1 MKENPVKRKIVKT
14 ASNLFFQKG
23 FHGTSVREIAKRAK
37 VNVSA
42 ISYYFNSKQG
52 LLEYAVSY
60 YYEQYLRKLEE
71 TLYNA
76 QQTEPLERLYELIFS
91 IIQYKQENYQFTC
104 FIQRE
109 LSMDSV
115 FVREM
120 VVTYLAK
127 ENHLLEEAFDAVFR
141 DHMKLHKKRYIFMQL
156 KGMLIT
162 PYVLHHWK
170 DFVIGSYSSDLF
182 VKHYVSHIKEWL
194 DFVFE
199 KYTSQQPSKNTNYI

>member
-127 ENHLLEEAFDAVFR
+127 
-141 DHMKLHKKRYIFMQL
+141 
-156 KGMLIT
+156 
-162 PYVLHHWK
+162 
-170 DFVIGSYSSDLF
+170 
-182 VKHYVSHIKEWL
+182 
-194 DFVFE
+194 
-199 KYTSQQPSKNTNYI
+199 